1 MTMTQNAERYIA
13 LKRHLGIKYDTQGR
27 MLRAYARYADGRGD
41 AFIQSGGM
49 VEWAAGSSTIETA
62 RQRLENLR
70 NFALWLHAEDKR
82 HEVPPRDILGPRARK
97 RPTPH
102 LLTCEQI
109 GLVMEAALGLQPKDS
124 ITPQT
129 FHFMIGLVAS
139 TGLRATEA
147 VSLRLS
153 DLTVDG
159 LVIRET
165 KFRKSRLV
173 VLHPSVRRALERYAE
188 IRKKRGGSEEHLF
201 VLSTGRP
208 TSSDYLSQVFA
219 KLARRVGVKDGPGI
233 PGPTLHSLRHS
244 FAVRSLEAV
253 NATDRDTVSR
263 HMIALSTYL
272 GHADVASTY
281 WYLEGT
287 PAVLRSIAD
296 ATENAHLR
304 RVAQ

>member
-27 MLRAYARYADGRGD
+27 IVRAYARYADGRGD
-41 AFIQSGGM
+41 DFVHSGAM
-49 VEWAAGSSTIETA
+49 VEWAAGSLTVDAA

-70 NFALWLHAEDKR
+70 NFALWLRSEDKR
-82 HEVPPRDILGPRARK
+82 HEVPPRDILGPRKRK

-109 GLVMEAALGLQPKDS
+109 GWVMEAALGLEPMDS
-124 ITPQT
+124 ITPHT

-147 VSLRLS
+147 ATLRLS
-153 DLTVDG
+153 DITADG
-159 LVIRET
+159 LVIRVT
-165 KFRKSRLV
+165 KFRKTRLV
-173 VLHPSVRRALERYAE
+173 VLHRSVREALERYVE
-188 IRKKRGGSEEHLF
+188 IRKKTGGSEDCLF

-208 TSSDYLSQVFA
+208 VSSNYLSNIFA
-219 KLARRVGVKDGPGI
+219 KLARRVGVKDGPGK

-253 NATDRDTVSR
+253 KATDRDKVSR

-272 GHADVASTY
+272 GHAHVASTY

-287 PAVLRSIAD
+287 PALLRSIAD
-296 ATENAHLR
+296 ATENAHKWR
-304 RVAQ
+304 AAQ